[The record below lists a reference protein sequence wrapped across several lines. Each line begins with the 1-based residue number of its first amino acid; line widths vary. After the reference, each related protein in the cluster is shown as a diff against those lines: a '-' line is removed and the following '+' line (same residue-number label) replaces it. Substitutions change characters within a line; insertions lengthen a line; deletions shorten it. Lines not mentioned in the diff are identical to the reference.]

1 MIDARIW
8 LLTIRLGLKNLLLN
22 KLRSLL
28 TMLGVVLGVASVIAM
43 LAIGEGSKRE
53 AIEQIRRL
61 GARNIIVS
69 SIKPGSRVEDEQPE
83 STGEQSI
90 ELVAEYGLTFE
101 DYERFLST
109 IPTLERAVPVIQ
121 LRRDVMRRQRILDNA
136 RVLGVTPEYFSVR
149 KLRLYRGRLIV
160 DRDLRQRAN
169 VAVLGPTAAL
179 RLFAHR
185 DPLNGVIYIGS
196 DAYRVVGVL
205 HSVRG
210 TAPVTTRTVAEEDR
224 RIYIPITAAR
234 YRFGELQV
242 VRASGS
248 IEFEKVQLHQ
258 VILTCRSMELVEPT
272 ATMVQE
278 LLERSHKDQR
288 DYEVQVPLE
297 LLRRAEREK
306 RIWNLVLGSIAGIS
320 LLVGGI
326 GIMNI
331 MLATITERTR
341 EIGIRRALG
350 AKRRHIM
357 LQFLVETL
365 VLSCI
370 GGLVGVVLGVA
381 IPLWVQHA
389 VGIRVHITAW
399 SIALAFGI
407 SALVGVT
414 FGLYPARRAAMMD
427 PIEALRHVG

>member
-1 MIDARIW
+1 MVDARIW

-61 GARNIIVS
+61 GARNIIVN

-83 STGEQSI
+83 STGEQQI
-90 ELVAEYGLTFE
+90 ELVAEYGLTFD
-101 DYERFLST
+101 DYERFCAT
-109 IPTLERAVPVIQ
+109 IPTLERALPVIQ
-121 LRRDVMRRQRILDNA
+121 LRRDVMRRHRILENA
-136 RVLGVTPEYFSVR
+136 RILGITPEYFEVR
-149 KLRLYRGRLIV
+149 KLKLYRGRLIAAQ
-160 DRDLRQRAN
+160 DLKERAN

-179 RLFAHR
+179 RLFGHR
-185 DPLNGVIYIGS
+185 DPLDGSIYIGR
-196 DAYRVVGVL
+196 DAYRVIGVL
-205 HSVRG
+205 HSIRG
-210 TAPVTTRTVAEEDR
+210 AGATSARAVAEEDR
-224 RIYIPITAAR
+224 RVYIPLTAAR
-234 YRFGELQV
+234 FRFGEIQV

-258 VILTCRSMELVEPT
+258 IILTCRSMELVEPT

-278 LLERSHKDQR
+278 LLEKSHEDQR

-331 MLATITERTR
+331 MLATVTERTR

-350 AKRRHIM
+350 AKQRHILM
-357 LQFLVETL
+357 QFVVETL
-365 VLSCI
+365 VLSCS
-370 GGLVGVVLGVA
+370 GGLVGVALGVA
-381 IPLWVQHA
+381 IPLLIQHLA
-389 VGIRVHITAW
+389 GIRVHITPW
-399 SIALAFGI
+399 SIGLAFGI

-414 FGLYPARRAAMMD
+414 FGLYPARRAARMD
-427 PIEALRHVG
+427 PIEALRHIG

>member
-1 MIDARIW
+1 MIDTRIW

-61 GARNIIVS
+61 GARNIIVNS
-69 SIKPGSRVEDEQPE
+69 VKPGSRVEDEQPE

-90 ELVAEYGLTFE
+90 ELVAEYGITFQ
-101 DYERFLST
+101 DYST
-109 IPTLERAVPVIQ
+109 LVEALPTLEQALPVIQ
-121 LRRDVMRRQRILDNA
+121 LRRDVMRRHRILENA
-136 RVLGVTPEYFSVR
+136 RVLGVTPGYFAAR
-149 KLRLYRGRLIV
+149 RLRLYRGRLLTE
-160 DRDLRQRAN
+160 RDLQRRAN
-169 VAVLGPTAAL
+169 VAVLGPIAAL
-179 RLFAHR
+179 RLFGHR
-185 DPLNGVIYIGS
+185 DPLDGVVYIGS
-196 DAYRVVGVL
+196 DAYRVIGVL

-210 TAPVTTRTVAEEDR
+210 MATGNTRSVIEEDR
-224 RIYIPITAAR
+224 RIYIPLTAAR
-234 YRFGELQV
+234 YRFGEVQV

-258 VILTCRSMELVEPT
+258 VILTCKSMELVEPT
-272 ATMVQE
+272 ATMVHE
-278 LLERSHKDQR
+278 LLERSHTDAK

-350 AKRRHIM
+350 AKRRHIL

-370 GGLVGVVLGVA
+370 GGLVGVALGVA
-381 IPLWVQHA
+381 IPLWVQYMA
-389 VGIRVHITAW
+389 GLRVHITVW

-414 FGLYPARRAAMMD
+414 FGLYPARRAANMD